1 MDEVKVLQ
9 EQVLINLE
17 MRFVLFLSSK
27 IENVYIKL

>member
-17 MRFVLFLSSK
+17 MRFVLFLCSK
-27 IENVYIKL
+27 IENVFIKL

>member
-27 IENVYIKL
+27 IENVFIKL